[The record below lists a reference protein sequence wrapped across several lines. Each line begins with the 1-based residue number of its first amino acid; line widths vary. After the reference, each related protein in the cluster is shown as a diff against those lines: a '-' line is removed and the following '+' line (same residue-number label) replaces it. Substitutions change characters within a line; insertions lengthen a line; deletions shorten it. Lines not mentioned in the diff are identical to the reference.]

1 MTVGDLVEPVFH
13 VTLEVV
19 RAWTSSTKVK
29 LTSIDPEMMSMI
41 TAEVIGRLGARYV
54 TQSWVS
60 PETTPEVVRKL
71 ICMRYVGWYY
81 LRQFAEADTEND
93 YGVRLLLEAD
103 SLLNDILDGSIILV
117 EEGVETIAMTGLS
130 FEPLESDPSFTMD
143 KVW

>member
-13 VTLEVV
+13 VTLEEV

-93 YGVRLLLEAD
+93 YGVDSCLRQTVFSMIFSTVPSSSLKRVSKRL
-103 SLLNDILDGSIILV
+103 
-117 EEGVETIAMTGLS
+117 
-130 FEPLESDPSFTMD
+130 P
-143 KVW
+143 